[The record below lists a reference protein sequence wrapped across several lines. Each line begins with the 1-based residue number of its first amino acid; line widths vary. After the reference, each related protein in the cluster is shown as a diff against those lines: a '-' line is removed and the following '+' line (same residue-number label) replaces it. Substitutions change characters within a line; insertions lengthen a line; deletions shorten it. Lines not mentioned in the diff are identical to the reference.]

1 MGDIMPTT
9 DEQWQAESDAR
20 TLAEAETIK
29 ADAGRNLKAQKAA
42 ARLLDEKEKE
52 AEALRMLANAKM
64 DYSKS
69 MKELQ
74 K

>member
-1 MGDIMPTT
+1 MPKT
-9 DEQWQAESDAR
+9 DEEWQAESDAR

>member
-42 ARLLDEKEKE
+42 ARLLEEKEKE